1 MLYFPFLHFALVQLG
16 FPKRTTTNERANY
29 EYDLITLLMGWMA
42 KTALLIFE
50 WKGWDGC
57 LISLN
62 IIVESCFDTYD
73 IGVGCQTAD
82 IS

>member
-1 MLYFPFLHFALVQLG
+1 MTMADHFAYGLDG
-16 FPKRTTTNERANY
+16 E
-29 EYDLITLLMGWMA
+29 

-73 IGVGCQTAD
+73 TGVGVPDCWHFMSATMDTDENVAITVDLMPVQLPR
-82 IS
+82 